1 MIDRESYDY
10 LSKQVG
16 PLEGRTNVDVYDP
29 VTGRQITDIDLIEG
43 MILWEDKTAIN
54 AINRLTGV
62 DMTPAWIAKDV
73 TRKFQL
79 YLRARLLL
87 PAHYRD
93 AAIGWRFLRP
103 GVDPTF
109 RAAVE
114 GEASRLR
121 IANPGV
127 TLFVQWR

>member
-62 DMTPAWIAKDV
+62 D
-73 TRKFQL
+73 
-79 YLRARLLL
+79 RARLLL